1 MGGEAGAS
9 NNTAWDTCIRIS
21 PASKRSLQNAPLGIK
36 KSNLEYT
43 AEVSE
48 KNRPTPTALGGIVL
62 LLHRQGREQIEF
74 APALSQPQ
82 SKRAVFWTRF
92 AVQAV

>member
-36 KSNLEYT
+36 KKH
-43 AEVSE
+43 AGIHCRSE
-48 KNRPTPTALGGIVL
+48 REKQAYAYGPWRHSVAVASAG
-62 LLHRQGREQIEF
+62 QG
-74 APALSQPQ
+74 AN
-82 SKRAVFWTRF
+82 
-92 AVQAV
+92 